1 MSEFD
6 RFSQYWRNAVHGLV
20 GRMVN
25 SGKALFT
32 QRELNEW
39 WQEEL
44 MGNRFLSCQDEA
56 GDFLKDLRQ
65 RDYDTARR
73 VEDMLWNS
81 RLDLGM
87 APEMCAVKALGA
99 AAALSLSAGGE
110 GHHPMW
116 RLLAGTAGVV
126 LAGATACDVAA
137 ASKSQ
142 LVKRVDTA
150 AQKQLETFRPVLEG

>member
-1 MSEFD
+1 MSEFE
-6 RFSQYWRNAVHGLV
+6 RFSQYWGKAVHGLV

-44 MGNRFLSCQDEA
+44 MSNRFLSCQDEA

-65 RDYDTARR
+65 RDYATARR

-81 RLDLGM
+81 RLDLGLSL
-87 APEMCAVKALGA
+87 EVCAVKALGA
-99 AAALSLSAGGE
+99 AAALSLSAGSE

-116 RLLAGTAGVV
+116 RLLFGTAGVV
-126 LAGATACDVAA
+126 LAGTTASDVAA

-142 LVKRVDTA
+142 LVKRVAAA
-150 AQKQLETFRPVLEG
+150 AQEQLETFRPVLEG